1 MVAPPVK
8 PLENDLLVLLSN
20 FENRRLVTIETGH
33 FGFASSTVQ
42 PGDPIFVIL
51 GCSIPVILRPVD
63 IGGRYE
69 VVGECYVEGYMKGE
83 CVAGV
88 ESGKRI
94 AQDIVL
100 C

>member
-8 PLENDLLVLLSN
+8 PIENDPLVLLSN
-20 FENRRLVTIETGH
+20 FENRRLVTTETGH
-33 FGFASSTVQ
+33 FGFAPSTVQ

-51 GCSIPVILRPVD
+51 GCSIPVFLRPVD
-63 IGGRYE
+63 IDGRYE
-69 VVGECYVEGYMKGE
+69 VVGECYVEGCMKDE
-83 CVAGV
+83 CVADF
-88 ESGKRI
+88 ESGKRT